1 MIANIVTKTLIF
13 TNHIL
18 FKFFNNVKSL
28 TKQYIRLK
36 IRTELKVY

>member
-13 TNHIL
+13 LNHIL

-28 TKQYIRLK
+28 TKHHKSPK
-36 IRTELKVY
+36 ITVS